1 MVCKGRI
8 SVPSQS
14 SADMCGA
21 NGVSNLHSTK
31 SELWLSITTDES
43 SNSFST
49 LNRV

>member
-1 MVCKGRI
+1 MVCNGRI

-31 SELWLSITTDES
+31 SEL
-43 SNSFST
+43 
-49 LNRV
+49 